1 MKSSLVTLCAGLAVL
16 CLGVAP
22 ARAQGALASGA
33 VSALVN
39 DGETSPAFSG
49 SVTYRV
55 NRGLGFGV
63 EVMHASDI
71 EDEPDFR
78 ILAAIFPPFDTDTNL
93 TTFTTYVR
101 LDVPTKTARIIP
113 FVIGGGG
120 IAAISREYPLYY
132 ALAASSGLSD
142 ALGGVRAPASLVAP
156 GILPQ
161 GDYRDVAT
169 AMVLT
174 LGGGASVLATEH
186 VSIDVDLRV
195 LRLFEQGGARSLGRF
210 GVGASYRF

>member
-1 MKSSLVTLCAGLAVL
+1 MKSSIVTLCAGLAVL
-16 CLGVAP
+16 CLGAAP

-49 SVTYRV
+49 SITYRV
-55 NRGLGFGV
+55 NHALGFGV

-71 EDEPDFR
+71 EDETGFR
-78 ILAAIFPPFDTDTNL
+78 ILPAILPPFDTGTDL
-93 TTFTTYVR
+93 TTFTTNVR
-101 LDVPTKTARIIP
+101 LEVPTTTARIIP

-120 IAAISREYPLYY
+120 IAAISREYPIYY
-132 ALAASSGLSD
+132 ALAASSGLSE
-142 ALGGVRAPASLVAP
+142 ALGGVRAPAALLAP
-156 GILPQ
+156 DILPQ
-161 GDYRDVAT
+161 DNYEDVAT

-186 VSIDVDLRV
+186 ISIDVDLRV

-210 GVGASYRF
+210 GVGVGYRF